1 MKGETWL
8 EEFQRWN
15 TGFLILYKRWH
26 TLKAQAEIPLLFEV
40 GILSDSLENQLS
52 ILYEPWQ
59 KMIFAAQRLL
69 QRQKPAPG
77 GGEYRGKTGA
87 ESYDNL
93 SAVLFPYMVEVG
105 NQLSTYA
112 EAKRVTDAKWY
123 KTVLPYFVENVE
135 EAVTSLLDLILEM
148 NEGLTWLIDLVKT
161 WGPPL
166 LALYVFS
173 LFVKMGVKVPAK

>member
-1 MKGETWL
+1 MTGETWL

-15 TGFLILYKRWH
+15 TGYLILYKRWH
-26 TLKAQAEIPLLFEV
+26 TLKAQAAIPLVFEV
-40 GILSDSLENQLS
+40 GTLSDSLEDKLS
-52 ILYEPWQ
+52 ILYKPWQ
-59 KMIFAAQRLL
+59 KMIFAAQRLI

-77 GGEYRGKTGA
+77 GGTYQGRTGA
-87 ESYDNL
+87 EWHDELAGN
-93 SAVLFPYMVEVG
+93 FPYMVEVG

-148 NEGLTWLIDLVKT
+148 NEGLSWLIDLVKT